1 MTKHHRFLTRH
12 EVADELRLSLRQLDR
27 LVKEGKLKKV
37 KLSDSRSGIP
47 SEDLERYLRE
57 QQGERRAR
65 PQVCIVSLPDGQ
77 YAAAFCC
84 TVIFDDKEADLVFP
98 QSGRTFEDAV
108 QELDVLADTVE
119 RNLKAMLKKAG

>member
-1 MTKHHRFLTRH
+1 
-12 EVADELRLSLRQLDR
+12 LSLRQLDR

-57 QQGERRAR
+57 QQGERKAR

-84 TVIFDDKEADLVFP
+84 TVIFVDKDKEVDLVFP
-98 QSGRTFEDAV
+98 QSSRAFEDAV
-108 QELDVLADTVE
+108 QELEVLADTVE
-119 RNLKAMLKKAG
+119 RNLKKMLKKAGCCRFS